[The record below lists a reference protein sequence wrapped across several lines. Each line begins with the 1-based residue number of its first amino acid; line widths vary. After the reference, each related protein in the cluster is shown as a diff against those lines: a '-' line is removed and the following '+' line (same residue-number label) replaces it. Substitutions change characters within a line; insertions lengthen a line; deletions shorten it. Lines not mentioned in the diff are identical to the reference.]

1 MVPAYRHRNNK
12 NKHYSIAAFPCLSMF
27 RWWFLRVYCRSKR
40 LYGNVASIISW
51 CLCMRCYAEFPK
63 FEMLPHCRSDALC
76 FSSRIVIHLIKP
88 VCGNH
93 LSFISCFGKG
103 WCHASHIQMETPKI
117 MYRQFIVHGTRSPNY
132 SSDAI
137 CALLVSNY
145 VLLTPNTSSDESPFS
160 GQLNNTKK
168 NGFCLPGE
176 NVECAFSL
184 KDDEPWDARNFP
196 KAQTDLWRN
205 FKLTFGMGV
214 TTTLDSEIR
223 QTSDMYLL
231 CMILMYYMYIVISV
245 KYQTCCPYLSVG
257 WSDLPSTARK
267 ARMIRGSWWYGKGP
281 LVRQG
286 RFIFWAIGVASS

>member
-1 MVPAYRHRNNK
+1 M
-12 NKHYSIAAFPCLSMF
+12 
-27 RWWFLRVYCRSKR
+27 
-40 LYGNVASIISW
+40 YGNVASIISW
-51 CLCMRCYAEFPK
+51 CVCMRCYAEFPK

-76 FSSRIVIHLIKP
+76 FSSRSVTHLIKP

-117 MYRQFIVHGTRSPNY
+117 HVQALHGIHGTRSPNY

-137 CALLVSNY
+137 YALLVSSY

-184 KDDEPWDARNFP
+184 KDDEP
-196 KAQTDLWRN
+196 
-205 FKLTFGMGV
+205 
-214 TTTLDSEIR
+214 
-223 QTSDMYLL
+223 
-231 CMILMYYMYIVISV
+231 
-245 KYQTCCPYLSVG
+245 
-257 WSDLPSTARK
+257 
-267 ARMIRGSWWYGKGP
+267 
-281 LVRQG
+281 
-286 RFIFWAIGVASS
+286 